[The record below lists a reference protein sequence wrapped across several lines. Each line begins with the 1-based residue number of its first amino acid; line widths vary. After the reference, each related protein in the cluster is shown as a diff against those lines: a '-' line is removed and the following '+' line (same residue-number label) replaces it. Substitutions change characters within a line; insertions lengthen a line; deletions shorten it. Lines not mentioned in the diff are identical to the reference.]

1 MNSIIGAFK
10 KLFRKILS
18 ILRERSFA
26 IFALI
31 FACVSDFDNDKVES
45 SSSHLNY
52 DSLSKLFIFLD
63 ICGCS
68 AFCWLQKSL
77 EEKADAMHQRVIE
90 ENVVLSANIDGNSSF
105 CQTIRNVRRIY
116 KNNLDLLRSNINNN
130 NNNLNNS
137 L

>member
-1 MNSIIGAFK
+1 MNSIIYAFK
-10 KLFRKILS
+10 KLIRKILS

-31 FACVSDFDNDKVES
+31 FACASDFDNDKVERS
-45 SSSHLNY
+45 NSHLNY

-77 EEKADAMHQRVIE
+77 EEKAEALYQRVIE
-90 ENVVLSANIDGNSSF
+90 ENVVLTASIVDNSPFSETIKNI
-105 CQTIRNVRRIY
+105 RRIY
-116 KNNLDLLRSNINNN
+116 KSNLELLRLNINN

>member
-1 MNSIIGAFK
+1 MEE
-10 KLFRKILS
+10 L
-18 ILRERSFA
+18 
-26 IFALI
+26 
-31 FACVSDFDNDKVES
+31 KVEKKVEES
-45 SSSHLNY
+45 QVAELVTNAKSVTDEKIEESLNY
-52 DSLSKLFIFLD
+52 DSLSKLCMFLD

-77 EEKADAMHQRVIE
+77 EEKADAMHQRVME
-90 ENVVLSANIDGNSSF
+90 ESVVLSANIVGNSSS

-116 KNNLDLLRSNINNN
+116 KNNLDLLSSNIN

>member
-10 KLFRKILS
+10 KLYRKIHS

-31 FACVSDFDNDKVES
+31 FACASDFDNDKVERS
-45 SSSHLNY
+45 NSHLNY

-77 EEKADAMHQRVIE
+77 EEKAEALYQRVIE
-90 ENVVLSANIDGNSSF
+90 ENVVLTASIVDNSPFSETIKNI
-105 CQTIRNVRRIY
+105 RRIY
-116 KNNLDLLRSNINNN
+116 KSNLELLRLNINNN
-130 NNNLNNS
+130 NNIKNS

>member
-10 KLFRKILS
+10 KLYRKILS

-31 FACVSDFDNDKVES
+31 FACASDFDNDKVER

-52 DSLSKLFIFLD
+52 DSLSKLCMFLD

-68 AFCWLQKSL
+68 AFFWLQKSL
-77 EEKADAMHQRVIE
+77 KEKAEALHQRVIE
-90 ENVVLSANIDGNSSF
+90 EGVVLSANIDDDSHF
-105 CQTIRNVRRIY
+105 CQTINNIKHIY
-116 KNNLDLLRSNINNN
+116 KSNLELLKLNINNN
-130 NNNLNNS
+130 NN
-137 L
+137 

>member
-10 KLFRKILS
+10 KLFRKILF

-31 FACVSDFDNDKVES
+31 FACASDFDNDKVES

-52 DSLSKLFIFLD
+52 DSLSKLFMFLD

-77 EEKADAMHQRVIE
+77 KEKAEAMHQRVIE
-90 ENVVLSANIDGNSSF
+90 ESVVLSANIDGNSPS

-116 KNNLDLLRSNINNN
+116 KNNLDLLKSNINNN